1 MLRKN
6 LVVVMLVICTLSFV
20 VFTMTNFN
28 AFAQNNC
35 SAQDN
40 AACAQSDL
48 SLPVP
53 SENEIVPPGV
63 YNNHQKTHR
72 IMKKTLAAKMINL
85 KIMVTM
91 MTEIPSFCHSHD
103 DKNRN
108 VV

>member
-1 MLRKN
+1 VLRKN
-6 LVVVMLVICTLSFV
+6 LVVVMMLISTLSFV

-53 SENEIVPPGV
+53 SENDIVPPGV
-63 YNNHQKTHR
+63 PQQPPDHSQDDEEDFGGQDDNGNN
-72 IMKKTLAAKMINL
+72 
-85 KIMVTM
+85 
-91 MTEIPSFCHSHD
+91 D
-103 DKNRN
+103 DGNTFLLPFP
-108 VV
+108 

>member
-20 VFTMTNFN
+20 VFTMTKLN

-40 AACAQSDL
+40 TACAQSDL

-63 YNNHQKTHR
+63 QQQPPENSQDNEEDVGGQ
-72 IMKKTLAAKMINL
+72 
-85 KIMVTM
+85 
-91 MTEIPSFCHSHD
+91 D
-103 DKNRN
+103 DKSEDNGN
-108 VV
+108 NDDGNTFLLPFP

>member
-6 LVVVMLVICTLSFV
+6 LVVVMMVIYTLSFV

-53 SENEIVPPGV
+53 SENDIVPPGV
-63 YNNHQKTHR
+63 QQQPPDHSQDNEEDFGGQDDNGNNDEGNTF
-72 IMKKTLAAKMINL
+72 LL
-85 KIMVTM
+85 
-91 MTEIPSFCHSHD
+91 PFP
-103 DKNRN
+103 
-108 VV
+108 

>member
-1 MLRKN
+1 MLHKN
-6 LVVVMLVICTLSFV
+6 LVVVMMVIYTLSFV

-53 SENEIVPPGV
+53 SENDIVPPGV
-63 YNNHQKTHR
+63 QQQPPDHSQDNEEDFGGQDDNGNN
-72 IMKKTLAAKMINL
+72 
-85 KIMVTM
+85 
-91 MTEIPSFCHSHD
+91 D
-103 DKNRN
+103 DGNTFLLPFP
-108 VV
+108 

>member
-63 YNNHQKTHR
+63 QQPPENSQDNEEDLGGQ
-72 IMKKTLAAKMINL
+72 
-85 KIMVTM
+85 
-91 MTEIPSFCHSHD
+91 D
-103 DKNRN
+103 DKSEDNGN
-108 VV
+108 EDDGNTFLLPFP

>member
-1 MLRKN
+1 
-6 LVVVMLVICTLSFV
+6 
-20 VFTMTNFN
+20 MTNFN

-63 YNNHQKTHR
+63 QQPPENSQDNEEDLGGQ
-72 IMKKTLAAKMINL
+72 
-85 KIMVTM
+85 
-91 MTEIPSFCHSHD
+91 D
-103 DKNRN
+103 DKSEDNSN
-108 VV
+108 DDDGNTFLLPFP

>member
-1 MLRKN
+1 VLRKN

-20 VFTMTNFN
+20 VFTMTNSN

-63 YNNHQKTHR
+63 QQQPPENSQDNEEDLGGQ
-72 IMKKTLAAKMINL
+72 
-85 KIMVTM
+85 
-91 MTEIPSFCHSHD
+91 D
-103 DKNRN
+103 DKSEDNGN
-108 VV
+108 NDDGNTFLLPFP